1 MTATAVRLAAIEVNR
16 CAPPVRYCGP
26 VETATLLQ
34 GLLWFAAFL
43 FSTTV
48 HEAAHAIAA
57 LRGGDP
63 TAYLGGQV
71 SFSPLPHIRREPIGM
86 LVVPLL
92 TAFTNGWAVG
102 WASTPYDPVWA
113 AHYPRR
119 AAAMAAAG
127 PAGNLLIATLAFA
140 VIRGGLAVG
149 FFDSPDHVT
158 FSHLVAAAN
167 GAGWLGVLGDVLSVL
182 LILNLLL
189 FVFNML
195 PFPPLDGASAIGG
208 VLPERA
214 ALTLRNFT
222 ASPIFSLLGIFIA
235 WQVFPHVVGPIFSAL
250 LALVHPADRY
260 S

>member
-1 MTATAVRLAAIEVNR
+1 VEPEALAR
-16 CAPPVRYCGP
+16 
-26 VETATLLQ
+26 

-48 HEAAHAIAA
+48 HEAAHALAA

-92 TAFTNGWAVG
+92 TAFTSGWAIG
-102 WASTPYDPVWA
+102 WASTPYDPLWA
-113 AHYPRR
+113 ARHPRR

-127 PAGNLLIATLAFA
+127 PTGNLLIAGLALGA
-140 VIRGGLAVG
+140 LRGGLMTGIFEA
-149 FFDSPDHVT
+149 PEHIT
-158 FSHLVAAAN
+158 FSHLVDGAS
-167 GAGWLGVLGDVLSVL
+167 GAGWLTGLGDLVSVL
-182 LILNLLL
+182 LVLNVLL

-208 VLPERA
+208 VLPERT
-214 ALTLRNFT
+214 ALGLRQFFAT
-222 ASPIFSLLGIFIA
+222 PVFSLLGIFIA
-235 WQVFPHVVGPIFSAL
+235 WQVFPYFVRPIFSAIL
-250 LALVHPADRY
+250 TLVHPADRY

>member
-1 MTATAVRLAAIEVNR
+1 ME
-16 CAPPVRYCGP
+16 P
-26 VETATLLQ
+26 ATLLS
-34 GLLWFAAFL
+34 GLLWFAVFL

-48 HEAAHAIAA
+48 HEASHALAA

-63 TAYLGGQV
+63 TAYRGGQV
-71 SFSPLPHIRREPIGM
+71 SLSPLPHIRREPIGM

-113 AHYPRR
+113 SNHPRR
-119 AAAMAAAG
+119 AATMAAAG
-127 PAGNLLIATLAFA
+127 PAGNLLIAVLAFA
-140 VIRGGLAVG
+140 AIRGGLFAGV
-149 FFDSPDHVT
+149 FESPDHVT
-158 FSHLVAAAN
+158 FSHLVDAAN
-167 GAGWLGVLGDVLSVL
+167 GAGWLAALGALASVL
-182 LILNLLL
+182 LVENLLL

-214 ALTLRNFT
+214 ALRLRALT
-222 ASPIFSLLGIFIA
+222 ASPVFSVLGIFIA
-235 WQVFPHVVGPIFSAL
+235 WQVFPHVVHPIFSAL
-250 LALVHPADRY
+250 LTLVHPADRY

>member
-1 MTATAVRLAAIEVNR
+1 ME
-16 CAPPVRYCGP
+16 PH
-26 VETATLLQ
+26 TLVQ
-34 GLLWFAAFL
+34 GLLWLAVFL

-48 HEAAHAIAA
+48 HEAAHALAS

-71 SFSPLPHIRREPIGM
+71 SLSPLPHIRREPIGM

-113 AHYPRR
+113 SRYPRR

-127 PAGNLLIATLAFA
+127 PAGNLLIAVLAFA
-140 VIRGGLAVG
+140 ALRGGLVAG
-149 FFDSPDHVT
+149 FFESPDHVT
-158 FSHLVAAAN
+158 FSHLVEAAS
-167 GAGWLGVLGDVLSVL
+167 GAPWLTAVGAVVSVL
-182 LILNLLL
+182 LVENLLL

-195 PFPPLDGASAIGG
+195 PVPPLDGASAIGG
-208 VLPERA
+208 VMPERA
-214 ALTLRNFT
+214 ALWLRRIAAN
-222 ASPIFSLLGIFIA
+222 PVFSILGIFIA

-250 LALVHPADRY
+250 LTLVHPADRY

>member
-1 MTATAVRLAAIEVNR
+1 MEPEALI
-16 CAPPVRYCGP
+16 
-26 VETATLLQ
+26 Q
-34 GLLWFAAFL
+34 GLLWFAVFL

-48 HEAAHAIAA
+48 HEASHALAA

-71 SFSPLPHIRREPIGM
+71 SLSPLPHIRREPIGM

-92 TAFTNGWAVG
+92 TTFTNGWAVG

-113 AHYPRR
+113 STYPRR
-119 AAAMAAAG
+119 AATMAAAG
-127 PAGNLLIATLAFA
+127 PASNLLLAILAFA
-140 VIRGGLAVG
+140 AIRGGLLAG
-149 FFDSPDHVT
+149 LFESPDHVT
-158 FSHLVAAAN
+158 FSHLVDAAN
-167 GAGWLGVLGDVLSVL
+167 GAGWLVVLGALASVL
-182 LILNLLL
+182 LVENMLL

-208 VLPERA
+208 VLPERV
-214 ALTLRNFT
+214 ALRLRAFT
-222 ASPIFSLLGIFIA
+222 SSPAFSILGILIA

-250 LALVHPADRY
+250 LTLVHPADRY

>member
-1 MTATAVRLAAIEVNR
+1 MEAE
-16 CAPPVRYCGP
+16 
-26 VETATLLQ
+26 TLLQ

-48 HEAAHAIAA
+48 HEASHALAA
-57 LRGGDP
+57 LRGGDQ

-71 SFSPLPHIRREPIGM
+71 SLSPLPHIRREPIGM

-113 AHYPRR
+113 SRYPRR
-119 AAAMAAAG
+119 AATMAAAG
-127 PAGNLLIATLAFA
+127 PAGNLLIALLAFA
-140 VIRGGLAVG
+140 ALRGGLFAG
-149 FFDSPDHVT
+149 LFESPEHVT
-158 FSHLVAAAN
+158 FSHLVDPVN
-167 GAGWLGVLGDVLSVL
+167 GARWLMAAGAIASVL
-182 LILNLLL
+182 LVENLLL

-195 PFPPLDGASAIGG
+195 PVPPLDGASAIGG

-214 ALTLRNFT
+214 ALRLRAFISNP
-222 ASPIFSLLGIFIA
+222 AFSILGIFIA

-250 LALVHPADRY
+250 LTLVHPADRY